1 MKTDRRTLLF
11 RTSALALGMAATP
24 TANSSAKAQG
34 SPSPNGL
41 PEGATSRFAQING
54 IRMHLVEMGQG
65 PVLILIHG
73 WPQTWFAWRGVM
85 PRLATR
91 YRVVAPDLR
100 GTGLSERTPSG
111 YDKRTIAQDIRAL
124 ISALGV
130 GQAHIAAHD
139 MGGKAAYFL
148 AHLHPEVVSKLAL
161 VDCLVPGTENLD
173 ALRGGAWHYGFHMA
187 PETPEILTKGR
198 ERDYIRTQIKAWS
211 HSKDAIG
218 EDAITEYASHYATPG
233 GMTSGFNF
241 YRALKDDVPF
251 AATLRDQKL
260 NMPVMAITGRYGVG
274 VRLADALRP
283 EAKDLTSVITPD
295 CGHFVA
301 EEAPEF
307 FCEHL
312 EKFLMG

>member
-1 MKTDRRTLLF
+1 MKTDRRRLLF
-11 RTSALALGMAATP
+11 GTPALVLGMAGAP
-24 TANSSAKAQG
+24 TAKSSAKAQG

-65 PVLILIHG
+65 PVLILLHG

-85 PRLATR
+85 PRLAPR
-91 YRVVAPDLR
+91 FRVVAPDLR
-100 GTGLSERTPSG
+100 GTGLSERTASG
-111 YDKRTIAQDIRAL
+111 YDKRTIAQDIHAL
-124 ISALGV
+124 IDSLGV
-130 GQAHIAAHD
+130 GQAHLAAHD

-187 PETPEILTKGR
+187 PETPEMLTKGR
-198 ERDYIRTQIKAWS
+198 ECYYIRAQIKAWS

-233 GMTSGFNF
+233 GMTAGFNF
-241 YRALKDDVPF
+241 YRALRVDVPF
-251 AATLRDQKL
+251 AATLLDQQL
-260 NMPVMAITGRYGVG
+260 TMPIMAIAGQYGVG
-274 VRLADALRP
+274 ERLADALRRKT
-283 EAKDLTSVITPD
+283 KDLASVIAPD

-307 FCEHL
+307 FRDHL

>member
-1 MKTDRRTLLF
+1 MDRRTLLF
-11 RTSALALGMAATP
+11 
-24 TANSSAKAQG
+24 G
-34 SPSPNGL
+34 SPAFAVGAVVAPSAQATAQAQDLSSPNGL
-41 PEGATSRFAQING
+41 PVGAASRFAQING
-54 IRMHLVEMGQG
+54 IRLHFVEMGRG
-65 PVLILIHG
+65 PVLILLHG

-85 PRLATR
+85 PRLAAR
-91 YRVVAPDLR
+91 FRVVAPDLR
-100 GTGLSERTPSG
+100 GTGFSERTPSG
-111 YDKRTIAQDIRAL
+111 YDKRTIAEDIRAL
-124 ISALGV
+124 IASLGV
-130 GQAHIAAHD
+130 GQAHVAAHD

-161 VDCLVPGTENLD
+161 VDCLLPGTENWD

-187 PETPEILTKGR
+187 PEMPEMLTIGR
-198 ERDYIRTQIKAWS
+198 ERDYIAAQIKAWS

-218 EDAITEYASHYATPG
+218 EDAITEYASHYAAPG
-233 GMTSGFNF
+233 GMSAGFNF
-241 YRALKDDVPF
+241 YRALREDVPF
-251 AATLRDQKL
+251 AATLRNQKL
-260 NMPVMAITGRYGVG
+260 NMPVIAIAGQYGVG

-283 EAKDLTSVITPD
+283 ETKDLASVIAPD

>member
-11 RTSALALGMAATP
+11 GSPAVVLGAAAMSTVH
-24 TANSSAKAQG
+24 SSTQAQG

-41 PEGATSRFAQING
+41 PEGATRRFAQING
-54 IRMHLVEMGQG
+54 IRMHFVAMGEG
-65 PVLILIHG
+65 PVLILLHG

-91 YRVVAPDLR
+91 FRVVAPDLR

-111 YDKRTIAQDIRAL
+111 YDKRTIAEDIYAL
-124 ISALGV
+124 ITSLGV
-130 GQAHIAAHD
+130 GQAYVAAHD
-139 MGGKAAYFL
+139 MGGKAAYFV

-161 VDCLVPGTENLD
+161 VDCLLPGTENLD

-187 PETPEILTKGR
+187 PETPEMLTLGR
-198 ERDYIRTQIKAWS
+198 EREYIRAQIKAWS
-211 HSKDAIG
+211 HKKDAIG

-233 GMTSGFNF
+233 GMTAGFNF
-241 YRALKDDVPF
+241 YRTLRDDVPF

-260 NMPVMAITGRYGVG
+260 TMPVMAIAGQYGVG
-274 VRLADALRP
+274 ERLADALRP
-283 EAKDLTSVITPD
+283 ETRDLESVIAPD

-301 EEAPEF
+301 EEAPDF

-312 EKFLMG
+312 EKFLVG